1 MATNNFE
8 GEFTGSALTNAEL
21 INKRKIINGQDD
33 GLMQVSPLK
42 HLLHFV

>member
-21 INKRKIINGQDD
+21 IKERL
-33 GLMQVSPLK
+33 LMDKMTV
-42 HLLHFV
+42 